1 MNKNYNLNVLFS
13 LLFVLIAT
21 VVQSQTTQVSV
32 FNYPNL
38 NGTGGCG
45 DENENLIGIIDAL
58 PGYDVD
64 GSITSFSDATLL
76 ASQLEESTF
85 FFMTDMERESPGNTT
100 FFPVASH
107 AVFEN
112 WVDNGGVMVMTG
124 TAGDF
129 DNIFLNL
136 IFGWDL
142 GRATNSSWAKTR
154 QTLLVLHLMM
164 FRLHH
169 SLV

>member
-64 GSITSFSDATLL
+64 GSITSFSDASLL

-85 FFMTDMERESPGNTT
+85 FFMTDMEREDPENTT
-100 FFPVASH
+100 FFPVA
-107 AVFEN
+107 
-112 WVDNGGVMVMTG
+112 
-124 TAGDF
+124 
-129 DNIFLNL
+129 
-136 IFGWDL
+136 
-142 GRATNSSWAKTR
+142 
-154 QTLLVLHLMM
+154 
-164 FRLHH
+164 
-169 SLV
+169 